1 MLRRG
6 EGPYFLECE
15 TYRWHKHF
23 LSDVFEDD
31 LQQLGNT
38 AKYVDADHSLV
49 RFYIPNNARWPN
61 VARQVMEY
69 YTTLLSSHEYDHS
82 MMNQAELR

>member
-23 LSDVFEDD
+23 LSDALED
-31 LQQLGNT
+31 LRPRRGTRGLGEEMPGGG
-38 AKYVDADHSLV
+38 
-49 RFYIPNNARWPN
+49 F
-61 VARQVMEY
+61 
-69 YTTLLSSHEYDHS
+69 
-82 MMNQAELR
+82 